1 MTNDQH
7 DTQQHTY
14 TNRLIHETSP
24 YLLQHAHNPV
34 EWYPWG
40 PDAFAK
46 AQAEDK
52 PIMLSVG
59 YSACHWCHV
68 MAHESFENEQTAK
81 LLNDYFVCIKVD
93 REERPDV
100 DALYMDAVQALTGSG
115 GWPMTVF
122 LLPDGAPFFGG
133 TYFPPQDRYG
143 MPGFPK
149 LLMNIVD
156 LYRTQRKEVEEQA
169 QAFREFYRR
178 QGQTHL
184 KPQIALAPD
193 EDSAALAETLAQA
206 ANRELANADMTNGGF
221 GPAPKFPHAMGLEFL
236 LRMEQRRQATGVA
249 HAPAEGIRESLLPSI
264 MLTLDKMLEGGIY
277 DQIGGGFHRYSTD
290 AIWLV
295 PHFEKMLY
303 DNALLARVYLH
314 AWQFT
319 SEARYRRICEE
330 TLDYVLREMTDPSGA
345 FYSTQDADSEGEEGK
360 FYVWILDEL
369 RAALS
374 DDAAAIV
381 AQVWG
386 VSERGNFEGK
396 NILHIARTP
405 AQVATASGISQ
416 VEVEAIIARARAK
429 LYDMRAQRVWPGRDE
444 KVLTAWNGL
453 MLRAFAE
460 AAFTLDRDDYHRAAI
475 ANADF
480 LISHMLIDGRL
491 RRTWRPNTD
500 ATDNPARID
509 AYLEDEAALAN
520 ALISVYEM
528 SGEARYLATARQLA
542 DDLLARFWDEETGSF
557 FDTAADHEQLI
568 GRPRELTD
576 NATPA
581 GASLAAETL
590 LRLTAFTG
598 EGNYREYAARTLV
611 ALAPSMAKAPSAFG
625 HFLCALDDLVDPFY
639 EVAIVGAPED
649 DATLALRHTIS
660 QRFLP
665 RVVYAQADPAAP
677 DATQTQQT
685 VPLLADRPLVDGQPA
700 AYVCQGFVC
709 QRPVTTAEELLKLL
723 AD

>member
-416 VEVEAIIARARAK
+416 VEVEEIIARARAK

-649 DATLALRHTIS
+649 DATLALRHTLR

-677 DATQTQQT
+677 DA
-685 VPLLADRPLVDGQPA
+685 
-700 AYVCQGFVC
+700 CH
-709 QRPVTTAEELLKLL
+709 
-723 AD
+723 

>member
-193 EDSAALAETLAQA
+193 EESAALAETLAQA

-625 HFLCALDDLVDPFY
+625 HFLCALDDLVGPFY
-639 EVAIVGAPED
+639 EVAIVGVPEGE
-649 DATLALRHTIS
+649 ATLALRHTIS